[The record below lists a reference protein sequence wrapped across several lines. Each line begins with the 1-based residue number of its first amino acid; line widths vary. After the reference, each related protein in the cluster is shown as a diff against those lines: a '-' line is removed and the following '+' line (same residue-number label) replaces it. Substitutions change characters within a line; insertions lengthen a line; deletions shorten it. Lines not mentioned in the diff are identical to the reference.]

1 MNQWGYFCSE
11 CGIFIAELFFVY
23 TYCIKIRKITP
34 AKSQPICTEMK
45 LIFKQFD
52 LDNDG
57 MISFNDLKSV
67 MLTLGESISEA
78 EIGEMISE
86 V

>member
-1 MNQWGYFCSE
+1 
-11 CGIFIAELFFVY
+11 
-23 TYCIKIRKITP
+23 
-34 AKSQPICTEMK
+34 MK

-86 V
+86 VWRL

>member
-1 MNQWGYFCSE
+1 MSS
-11 CGIFIAELFFVY
+11 VK
-23 TYCIKIRKITP
+23 T
-34 AKSQPICTEMK
+34 AKLQPVCTEMK

-86 V
+86 VRDLY